1 MLVFLALAKPLASLL
16 TWKSDLNI
24 LLVQK
29 QGLPVVSL
37 QQ

>member
-1 MLVFLALAKPLASLL
+1 MLVFLALAKPLASLP

-29 QGLPVVSL
+29 QDLPVVSL